1 MPGRAPVRADI
12 PYSGALERRSGGT
25 AGGSGELPSRG
36 HTDCSR
42 RDFSFILMFG
52 RIFMNPPFLCRS
64 DARRIARVLS
74 QVENRSPG
82 CASLMKECWKQ
93 AGGAWIIG
101 ITGPPGAGK
110 STLTSSLIRK
120 FREEGKTVGVLAVDP
135 SSSFSGGALLGDR
148 IRMMEM
154 SLDEGVFIRS
164 AATRGSMGGLSAAAG
179 DMITVMDAAGFDVIL
194 VETVGVG
201 QDEIDIIR
209 EADSVIL
216 VLVPGLGDDIQ
227 ALKAGIMEIA
237 DIFVVNKADKEGAEK
252 LEREIVYI
260 LGLSPVR
267 KEWTPPV
274 VKTVASKNDGMGALA
289 EKLAEHHRFLRYT
302 AFLRE
307 KRKQRGAEKLRKLLL
322 EGIEKKLKKGP
333 LAVGEEE
340 KLKEDFVGKRSDP
353 YSAAEEILDDLSW
366 EGTE

>member
-1 MPGRAPVRADI
+1 MEANRGTPEKIDHRKLARTLSSVEDRACGY
-12 PYSGALERRSGGT
+12 YST
-25 AGGSGELPSRG
+25 
-36 HTDCSR
+36 
-42 RDFSFILMFG
+42 
-52 RIFMNPPFLCRS
+52 
-64 DARRIARVLS
+64 
-74 QVENRSPG
+74 
-82 CASLMKECWKQ
+82 MKECYRM

-120 FREEGKTVGVLAVDP
+120 FRNEGKSVGVLAIDP

-237 DIFVVNKADKEGAEK
+237 DLFVVNKADKEGAEK
-252 LEREIVYI
+252 LEREIGYI

-274 VKTVASKNDGMGALA
+274 VKTVASRNEGIDALA
-289 EKLAEHHRFLRYT
+289 GKLDEHDRFLRYT

-307 KRKQRGAEKLRKLLL
+307 KRKQRGAEKLRKLLI
-322 EGIEKKLKKGP
+322 EGIERKLKKGP
-333 LAVGEEE
+333 LTVGEEE
-340 KLKEDFVGKRSDP
+340 KLKEDFIEKRNDP
-353 YSAAEEILDDLSW
+353 YSAAVEILDDIEW

>member
-1 MPGRAPVRADI
+1 
-12 PYSGALERRSGGT
+12 
-25 AGGSGELPSRG
+25 
-36 HTDCSR
+36 
-42 RDFSFILMFG
+42 
-52 RIFMNPPFLCRS
+52 MNPPILS
-64 DARRIARVLS
+64 LENPRRIARILS

-82 CASLMKECWKQ
+82 YASLMKQCYRT
-93 AGGAWIIG
+93 AGGARIIG

-110 STLTSSLIRK
+110 STLTSALIRK
-120 FREEGKTVGVLAVDP
+120 FRTDGKRVGVLAVDP
-135 SSSFSGGALLGDR
+135 SSSFSGGAILGDR

-154 SLDEGVFIRS
+154 SLDDGVFIRS

-179 DMITVMDAAGFDVIL
+179 DMITVMDAAGFDIIL

-209 EADSVIL
+209 EADSVML

-227 ALKAGIMEIA
+227 AMKAGIMEIA
-237 DIFVVNKADKEGAEK
+237 DIFVINKADKEGAEK
-252 LEREIVYI
+252 LEREIGYL

-274 VKTVASKNDGMGALA
+274 VKTVASRNEGIDALTG
-289 EKLAEHHRFLRYT
+289 KLDEHHSFLRYT

-307 KRKQRGAEKLRKLLL
+307 KRKQRGADKLRKLVM
-322 EGIEKKLKKGP
+322 EGLEKKLKTGP
-333 LAVGEEE
+333 LTVREEE
-340 KLKEDFVGKRSDP
+340 KLKEDFIERRSDP
-353 YSAAEEILDDLSW
+353 YSAAEEILEDLTW